1 MGTGRNLADRYDL
14 ERDDTMMTV
23 DKKEKK
29 KKMTTR
35 GDFRHR
41 GPRKEWQNC
50 MAVGLNDRIKD
61 VSVFGLC

>member
-1 MGTGRNLADRYDL
+1 
-14 ERDDTMMTV
+14 MMTV
-23 DKKEKK
+23 DKKNLTFKK
-29 KKMTTR
+29 KKKDTR

-50 MAVGLNDRIKD
+50 LAVGLNDRIKD